1 MDPSPSIAI
10 IGAGPSGLVFA
21 RLLQVHGI
29 TDYVVFERDPSS
41 TPGPW
46 QQGGSLDLHGPS
58 GQAALKKARLFDAF
72 NSVYAR
78 WDASR
83 VHIVNQTGET
93 VTRFGEGRD
102 APEIDRLQLRQLLLD
117 SVDAS
122 KIRWNHEVR
131 SVEREDSKSSGSR
144 ENCCTIHFTNGSS
157 VTGCRLIV
165 GADGVWSKLRPLLT
179 PAKPVYAG
187 KMYIEGKISH
197 NNPSYSTAKET
208 AGPGTMLAVGQQ
220 KQMAVQQI
228 ADGTYRVYFGLK
240 VPETFYHHRSGSAV
254 YKTEAIRQMLLSLD
268 DFYAT
273 WAPHLKAIIANAE
286 GPFRAWP
293 LYRMELDDVGW
304 KRVAAP
310 GMTLLGDAAH
320 VSTPFVGE
328 GVNCSMYDAV
338 VLAERIFEQCG
349 GASSLA
355 NVPAARLEKALA
367 SYEQD
372 MFERGRD
379 LIRRSM
385 ESEGMIFAGNAAEL
399 LLQAISGAN
408 GA

>member
-1 MDPSPSIAI
+1 MDPSSSIAI

-131 SVEREDSKSSGSR
+131 SVEREESKSSGSR
-144 ENCCTIHFTNGSS
+144 ENCCSIHFTNGRS
-157 VTGCRLIV
+157 VTGRRLIV
-165 GADGVWSKLRPLLT
+165 GADGAWSKLRPLLT
-179 PAKPVYAG
+179 PAKPVYSG

-197 NNPSYSTAKET
+197 NNPSYSTTKET

-254 YKTEAIRQMLLSLD
+254 FKTEAVRQMLLSSD
-268 DFYAT
+268 DFYAS

-286 GPFRAWP
+286 GPFP
-293 LYRMELDDVGW
+293 
-304 KRVAAP
+304 
-310 GMTLLGDAAH
+310 H

-338 VLAERIFEQCG
+338 VLAERILEHCG

-367 SYEQD
+367 SYEED

-385 ESEGMIFAGNAAEL
+385 ESEGIIFAENAAQL
-399 LLQAISGAN
+399 LLQAISGVN